1 MRLPLPA
8 VALACFLTVCATGCG
23 GRDVATCWVHEG
35 FDVVGSPGDYEVSAA
50 SNQVEIRT
58 GMSAKRAK
66 ALASQDRAA
75 KFAVVDRI
83 GGDVLAW
90 DRKPTE
96 VLRRRIQ
103 SCLS

>member
-1 MRLPLPA
+1 MRTPLTA
-8 VALACFLTVCATGCG
+8 VALVCFVTVCVTGCG
-23 GRDVATCWVHEG
+23 GRDVGTCWVHEG

-50 SNQVEIRT
+50 SNQVEVRT
-58 GMSAKRAK
+58 GMSETHAKS
-66 ALASQDRAA
+66 LASQDRAA
-75 KFAVVDRI
+75 DFAVVDRI

-96 VLRRRIQ
+96 RLRRRIQ